1 MTHTRA
7 TATAEITAII
17 EAGDNA
23 SAADYDLNAIADDLY
38 EDAGDWNITAVDPGL
53 FWHTVA
59 SHEYAHVE
67 LDNTVFD
74 IEIDGDM
81 VEQQRLIIRSG
92 SSEAVLCV
100 APSPD
105 ADAYDSI
112 LRGLGWE
119 MVDNNHARRI

>member
-7 TATAEITAII
+7 TATAEITTVI
-17 EAGDNA
+17 EASGKA
-23 SAADYDLNAIADDLY
+23 SAADYDVNAIVDDLY
-38 EDAGDWNITAVDPGL
+38 E
-53 FWHTVA
+53 VA
-59 SHEYAHVE
+59 SHEYAYVE